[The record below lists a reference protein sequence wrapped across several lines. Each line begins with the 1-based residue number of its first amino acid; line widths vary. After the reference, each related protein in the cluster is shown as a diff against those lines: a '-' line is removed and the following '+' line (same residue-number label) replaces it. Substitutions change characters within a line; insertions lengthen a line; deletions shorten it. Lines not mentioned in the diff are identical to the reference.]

1 MTHTIYYFFFFFN
14 DTPTTEIYTLSLH
27 DALPI
32 SSKRG
37 IVSRGVAVID
47 VPVSVGKRMLLG
59 AGGDHV
65 QQEFEAVVRLD
76 AAEIGAVRAELAK
89 EGLVICGDS
98 LADDGDSEAR
108 HGRRLW
114 RHSCAQTIGVSERG
128 GSKSIHLM
136 GGPEMRGELF
146 HKLAGGID
154 PIEIFELGGKTDL
167 REAAQPVL
175 DLF

>member
-37 IVSRGVAVID
+37 IVSRGLAAID

-65 QQEFEAVVRLD
+65 QQERSEEHTSELQSHSDLVCRLLL
-76 AAEIGAVRAELAK
+76 EKKKKKNKRA
-89 EGLVICGDS
+89 
-98 LADDGDSEAR
+98 R
-108 HGRRLW
+108 
-114 RHSCAQTIGVSERG
+114 
-128 GSKSIHLM
+128 
-136 GGPEMRGELF
+136 
-146 HKLAGGID
+146 
-154 PIEIFELGGKTDL
+154 
-167 REAAQPVL
+167 
-175 DLF
+175 